1 MKKYLCLNNQEYL
14 TFNPEFIKNT
24 AKVCKDFYIYEQAR
38 SSLSEEDENR
48 GIIESSIGFIP
59 FNLKVSMDGLSG
71 IKIYNRL
78 KVNTN
83 FLPSNYDKTLDFI
96 VTGVNHQISD
106 NKWTTSLETL
116 ATSKSVLGK

>member
-1 MKKYLCLNNQEYL
+1 
-14 TFNPEFIKNT
+14 
-24 AKVCKDFYIYEQAR
+24 
-38 SSLSEEDENR
+38 
-48 GIIESSIGFIP
+48 
-59 FNLKVSMDGLSG
+59 MDGLSG